1 MSPYFATH
9 AGLLRYVA
17 QDLSDCARR
26 ADHDSAQAKKLEL
39 YAAILD
45 RMIEELSAPSRAA

>member
-9 AGLLRYVA
+9 TGLLRYVA
-17 QDLSDCARR
+17 QDLSDCARNAER
-26 ADHDSAQAKKLEL
+26 NSPHARKLEL

-45 RMIEELSAPSRAA
+45 RMIAELSETNRAG

>member
-9 AGLLRYVA
+9 AGMLRYVA
-17 QDLSDCARR
+17 RDLSDCARR
-26 ADHDSAQAKKLEL
+26 SGRDSAQAKKLEL

-45 RMIEELSAPSRAA
+45 RMSEELSAPTRAL

>member
-9 AGLLRYVA
+9 AGLLRYVSR
-17 QDLSDCARR
+17 DLSDCARR
-26 ADHDSAQAKKLEL
+26 SESAQARKLEL

-45 RMIEELSAPSRAA
+45 RMIEELSAPNRAA

>member
-9 AGLLRYVA
+9 AGLLSYVA
-17 QDLSDCARR
+17 RDLSDCARS
-26 ADHDSAQAKKLEL
+26 ADRDSAQARKLEL

-45 RMIEELSAPSRAA
+45 RMIAELSAPTRAS

>member
-17 QDLSDCARR
+17 RDLSDCARR
-26 ADHDSAQAKKLEL
+26 AESAQAKKLEL

-45 RMIEELSAPSRAA
+45 RMIEELSAPNRAA

>member
-17 QDLSDCARR
+17 RDLSDCARR
-26 ADHDSAQAKKLEL
+26 SGPESAQAKKLEL

-45 RMIEELSAPSRAA
+45 RMIEELSAPNRAA